1 MVHSVGGRSE
11 GTGTMASRKSL
22 VAAEERAG
30 TGEGKGERCAVEEVA
45 LVVPETDDP
54 SLPVMT
60 FRAWALWLGSCIDL
74 IFLKPSSRTAPSRS
88 PSRGSW
94 RRSPCSP
101 QGASWS
107 PCCPTARSGSSAAGS
122 VASTSTRA
130 LQCQGAHH
138 HHHLHQLRR
147 LLWRRRR
154 LLHRR
159 YHRHEGLLQADA
171 QLRRRP
177 PHRPHHTGT
186 SVLLCIL
193 AVMVIFLWTVV
204 VCSVLVQLKHGE
216 IELTLN
222 YNSAI
227 AKWSERLV

>member
-1 MVHSVGGRSE
+1 VRGGGGGAGGAGDGRP
-11 GTGTMASRKSL
+11 
-22 VAAEERAG
+22 VAARDDIPG
-30 TGEGKGERCAVEEVA
+30 VGAVA
-45 LVVPETDDP
+45 RLLHRPH
-54 SLPVMT
+54 LCQT
-60 FRAWALWLGSCIDL
+60 FFTYR
-74 IFLKPSSRTAPSRS
+74 RTAPSRS

-122 VASTSTRA
+122 VASTSTWA
-130 LQCQGAHH
+130 LQRQGARH
-138 HHHLHQLRR
+138 HHHLRQLRR
-147 LLWRRRR
+147 LLRLRRR

-216 IELTLN
+216 IE
-222 YNSAI
+222 
-227 AKWSERLV
+227 